1 MKHLYHTITNRYL
14 FRALTSCLLAAA
26 ITLSILHGELLWTV
40 IASLLLLLSLRWQW
54 KLYRSHTQ
62 KVLFLLDAIEN
73 NDASVHFSEHEDIP
87 DNRLVNQALNRVASI
102 LYNVKSETAQQEK
115 YYELILDCIST
126 GILVLNDTG
135 SVYQKNNEALRL
147 LGLDVFTH
155 VSQLS
160 RIDIPL
166 MDALTHCRPGDKL
179 QTRLSNER
187 GTVNLSIR
195 VSHITIRREHL
206 RILALNDI
214 NNELDEKELDSWIR
228 LIRVLTHEIMNSV
241 TPITSLSDTLL
252 SLIRKEEEK
261 EAEERK
267 EPMSEVPEV
276 EHTSPDSEISFEI
289 RNGLQTISATGKGL
303 LSFVDNYR
311 RFTRIPSPEPS
322 LFYVKG
328 FLNRMIELSRHQY
341 PDARIAFHLHVAPD
355 DLILHADENLISQ
368 VLINL
373 LKNAIQAIESGANAG
388 GSALQDAV
396 AQGAIHLRAYCNE
409 SEAVII
415 EVSNNGPAIPPEIA
429 EHIFIPFFTTKEG
442 GSGIGLSI
450 SRQIMRLSGG
460 SLSLHPGRET
470 MFKLK
475 FN

>member
-1 MKHLYHTITNRYL
+1 MKHLYRHITDRYL
-14 FRALTSCLLAAA
+14 FR
-26 ITLSILHGELLWTV
+26 ILV
-40 IASLLLLLSLRWQW
+40 SLLLTVAVTWSIIYGNALWIIISALILLLSLRWQW
-54 KLYRSHTQ
+54 KLYRLHTQ
-62 KVLFLLDAIEN
+62 KILFLLDAIEN
-73 NDASVHFSEHEDIP
+73 NDTSIHFSEHEDIP
-87 DNRLVNQALNRVASI
+87 DNRIVNQALNRIASI

-126 GILVLNDTG
+126 GILVLNDAG
-135 SVYQKNNEALRL
+135 AVYQKNNEALRL
-147 LGLDVFTH
+147 LGLEVFTH
-155 VSQLS
+155 VSQLA
-160 RIDIPL
+160 RIDTHL
-166 MDALTHCRPGDKL
+166 MEALTLCRSGEKF

-195 VSHITIRREHL
+195 VSDINVRKEHL

-214 NNELDEKELDSWIR
+214 NNELDEKEIDSWIR

-252 SLIRKEEEK
+252 TLIQGSEELKIKSERISSDKET
-261 EAEERK
+261 AE
-267 EPMSEVPEV
+267 
-276 EHTSPDSEISFEI
+276 EI
-289 RNGLQTISATGKGL
+289 RNGLQTISTTGKGL
-303 LSFVDNYR
+303 LSFVENYR
-311 RFTRIPSPEPS
+311 RFTRIPKPEPS

-328 FLNRMIELSRHQY
+328 FTNRMVELSRHQF
-341 PDARIAFHLHVAPD
+341 PNSHITFHMNITPD
-355 DLILHADENLISQ
+355 DLILYADENLISQ

-373 LKNAIQAIESGANAG
+373 LKNAIQAIESGG
-388 GSALQDAV
+388 ISEG
-396 AQGAIHLRAYCNE
+396 IITLRAYCNE

-415 EVSNNGPAIPPEIA
+415 EVTNNGPAIPPEIA

-460 SLSLHPGRET
+460 SLSLHPGKET
-470 MFKLK
+470 MFVLK